1 MQDPV
6 GLWAQLEYRDRLG
19 GWLGEAR
26 LCIAPCAHWVH
37 RTQLWAS
44 QAGKGLTPEDL
55 HTQWHHMPLTLQ
67 PSLGVP
73 GHWGGSFG
81 PGEGSS
87 HNLELWSSS
96 SMPLPWTS
104 SIVLPAQV
112 HPSFQLVPRASITQ
126 GLQSPSLSYPTAR
139 LLQASSD
146 WWRQHGELIC

>member
-73 GHWGGSFG
+73 GHWGASLDQVKGAATTWSCG
-81 PGEGSS
+81 PARACHFHGPAP
-87 HNLELWSSS
+87 SSS
-96 SMPLPWTS
+96 QPKSILPSSLYPGPASRKGCKAPAFPTPLLGFCRPVQTGGGSMGS
-104 SIVLPAQV
+104 
-112 HPSFQLVPRASITQ
+112 
-126 GLQSPSLSYPTAR
+126 
-139 LLQASSD
+139 
-146 WWRQHGELIC
+146 